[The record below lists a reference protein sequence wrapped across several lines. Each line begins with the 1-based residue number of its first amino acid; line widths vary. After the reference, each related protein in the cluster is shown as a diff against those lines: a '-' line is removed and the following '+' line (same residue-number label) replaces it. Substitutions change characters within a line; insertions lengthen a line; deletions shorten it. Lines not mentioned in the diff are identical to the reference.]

1 MTFQFPDS
9 KALWGFKIFL
19 NIIILGQ
26 AGSGKGTQAG
36 ILAKRYGLDH
46 FDTGKLLR
54 QVARM
59 DGDLGREIHE
69 IINVKKELVPSR
81 ILKEIVQLRLSDMP
95 REQGIVFDGVPRNSE
110 QAGYFSETLKEFGR
124 KIDKVFFVNI
134 SGEESIRRISFRRV
148 CKDCK
153 KVFIMGKD
161 IRKETDRCLDCG
173 GEIMHRIDD
182 TIEGIKKRLRVFEEE
197 TMPVINSYKRE
208 GILVEIDGGQT
219 IEKVSNDVAKNI
231 EIQ

>member
-1 MTFQFPDS
+1 
-9 KALWGFKIFL
+9 L

-36 ILAKRYGLDH
+36 ILAERYGLDH

-59 DGDLGREIHE
+59 DGDLGKEIHE
-69 IINVKKELVPSR
+69 IINVRKELVPSR
-81 ILKEIVQLRLSDMP
+81 ILKEIVHLRLSDMP

-124 KIDKVFFVNI
+124 KIDKVFFVDI
-134 SGEESIRRISFRRV
+134 PGEESIRRISFRRI
-148 CKDCK
+148 CKGCK

-161 IRKETDRCLDCG
+161 IRKETDRCSDCG
-173 GEIMHRIDD
+173 GEIMHRVDD
-182 TIEGIKKRLRVFEEE
+182 TVEGIKKRLQVFNEE
-197 TMPVINSYKRE
+197 TMPVINAYKEE
-208 GILVEIDGGQT
+208 GVLVRIDGGRD
-219 IEKVSNDVAKNI
+219 IEKVASDIAKNVG
-231 EIQ
+231 IQ